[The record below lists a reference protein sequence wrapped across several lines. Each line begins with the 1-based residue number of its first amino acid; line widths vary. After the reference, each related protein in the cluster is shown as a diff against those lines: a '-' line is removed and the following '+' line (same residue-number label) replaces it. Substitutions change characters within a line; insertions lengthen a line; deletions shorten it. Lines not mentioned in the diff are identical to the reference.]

1 MVGSAEANTVCG
13 QSGVFTSG
21 KAQSF
26 PRFASLSSSEDRPTC
41 HSGGVQLGRIA
52 WMITT
57 FVCVVATVIVLIRGD
72 RGYAVVAFAVAV
84 SAGINLL

>member
-1 MVGSAEANTVCG
+1 MS
-13 QSGVFTSG
+13 
-21 KAQSF
+21 
-26 PRFASLSSSEDRPTC
+26 
-41 HSGGVQLGRIA
+41 LGRIS

-57 FVCVVATVIVLIRGD
+57 LVCAVATLVVLIEGY

>member
-1 MVGSAEANTVCG
+1 
-13 QSGVFTSG
+13 
-21 KAQSF
+21 
-26 PRFASLSSSEDRPTC
+26 
-41 HSGGVQLGRIA
+41 
-52 WMITT
+52 MITT